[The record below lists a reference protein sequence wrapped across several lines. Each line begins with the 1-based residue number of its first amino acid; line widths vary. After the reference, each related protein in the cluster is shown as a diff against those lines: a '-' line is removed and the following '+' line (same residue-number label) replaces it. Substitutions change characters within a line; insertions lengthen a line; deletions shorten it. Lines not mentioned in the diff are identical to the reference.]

1 MTWTVR
7 IGVALI
13 LVPVAGF
20 GGELRPVAPDALC
33 VTEGGI
39 AAGPG
44 GRLTID
50 APKVRAVCR
59 SRTAQDAELRF
70 TYVGPTTVMSRLGS
84 GEARRQIG
92 IKLRAGDAC
101 NLVYAMWRIEPESK
115 LVVSVK
121 RNAGQHAS
129 AECGNRG
136 YTNIKPRRHAPVPHV
151 TPGSSHVLHAR
162 LDGDTLRVSVDGEV
176 VWEGTLGADA
186 PTVDG
191 PVGMR
196 SDNGRFAL
204 EFLVGA
210 PLPGEA
216 TPCPG
221 ASAGD

>member
-1 MTWTVR
+1 VSLAVR
-7 IGVALI
+7 LAVGCM
-13 LVPVAGF
+13 LVSPVGYS
-20 GGELRPVAPDALC
+20 GELRPVTADALC

-39 AAGPG
+39 VAGPV

-59 SRTAQDAELRF
+59 SRTAQEAELRF

-84 GEARRQIG
+84 GETRCQIG
-92 IKLRAGDAC
+92 IKLRAGDPC
-101 NLVYAMWRIEPESK
+101 NLVYAMWRIVPESK

-121 RNAGQHAS
+121 RNSGQHTS

-136 YTNIKPRRHAPVPHV
+136 YTNIKPRRHAPVPQV
-151 TPGSSHVLHAR
+151 MPGSSHVLHAR
-162 LDGDTLRVSVDGEV
+162 LDGDNLRVSVNGAV

-186 PTVDG
+186 LAVDG
-191 PVGMR
+191 PVGLR

-210 PLPGEA
+210 PLAGEA

-221 ASAGD
+221 AAAGD